1 MEKSYFFN
9 SINGD
14 RFYDAED
21 ISNLLSK
28 YFTNGVFNGGL
39 SVEAVENSMQIK
51 ISTGAANINGK
62 GYENDGSDT
71 DLILPISIG
80 DTQNPRIDNI
90 CIRKSVEDRKITAVV
105 EEGIPQ
111 PTPLAKNPQRTSLIY
126 DLVIAQINI
135 PAGATEIT
143 QSMIKD
149 TRFDSNLCGIVT
161 GTVQQI
167 DTTNVFAQ
175 YEAYFNEWF
184 ANLQTEL
191 SGDVAGNL
199 QNEITN
205 LRITLGLNTDTFII
219 GESYDVG
226 DMVIYNHTIYECNV
240 PHVAEEFEIEKWDIV
255 PIIKN

>member
-21 ISNLLSK
+21 ISKLLSK

-39 SVEAVENSMQIK
+39 SVEAVENSMQVK
-51 ISTGAANINGK
+51 ITTGAANIDGK
-62 GYENDGSDT
+62 GYENDASDT

-111 PTPLAKNPQRTSLIY
+111 PTPSAKNPQRTSLIY

-135 PAGATEIT
+135 PAGATKIT

-184 ANLQTEL
+184 DNLQTEL

-199 QNEITN
+199 QTEITN
-205 LRITLGLNTDTFII
+205 LRIALGINQTT
-219 GESYDVG
+219 YDEDETYNKG
-226 DMVIYNHTIYECNV
+226 DLVVYNYTIYECNTNNTTGTWDST
-240 PHVAEEFEIEKWDIV
+240 KWTMV
-255 PIIKN
+255 PIIVN

>member
-9 SINGD
+9 SVNGD

-21 ISNLLSK
+21 MSKFFSK

-39 SVEAVENSMQIK
+39 SVEAVDGSMQVK
-51 ISTGAANINGK
+51 ITKGAANIDGK
-62 GYENDGSDT
+62 GYENDNTDSDL
-71 DLILPISIG
+71 LIPISIG
-80 DTQNPRIDNI
+80 DAQYPRIDNI
-90 CIRKSVEDRKITAVV
+90 CIRKSVEDRKITAIV
-105 EEGIPQ
+105 EEGIAQ
-111 PTPLAKNPQRTSLIY
+111 STPSAKNPQRTSLLY
-126 DLVIAQINI
+126 DLVIAQITV
-135 PAGATEIT
+135 PAGTTEIT

-175 YEAYFNEWF
+175 YDAYFNSWF
-184 ANLQTEL
+184 ENLQTQL
-191 SGDVAGNL
+191 DGDVAGNL

-205 LRITLGLNTDTFII
+205 LRTALGLNVNTFTT
-219 GESYDVG
+219 GESYNVG
-226 DMVIYNHTIYECNV
+226 DMVIYNHLIYECNV
-240 PHVAEEFEIEKWDIV
+240 PHVAEEFESEKWDIV

>member
-9 SINGD
+9 SVNGD

-21 ISNLLSK
+21 MSQFFSK

-39 SVEAVENSMQIK
+39 SVEAVEDSMQIK
-51 ISTGAANINGK
+51 VTKGAANIDGK
-62 GYENDGSDT
+62 GYENDDSDS
-71 DLILPISIG
+71 DLLIPISIG
-80 DTQNPRIDNI
+80 NAQYPRIDNI
-90 CIRKSVEDRKITAVV
+90 CIRKNVDERKITVVV
-105 EEGIPQ
+105 EEGIAQ
-111 PTPLAKNPQRTSLIY
+111 STPSAKSPQRTSLLY
-126 DLVIAQINI
+126 DLVIAQINV

-175 YEAYFNEWF
+175 YEAYFNTWF
-184 ANLQTEL
+184 KNLQTQL
-191 SGDVAGNL
+191 DGDVAGNL

-205 LRITLGLNTDTFII
+205 LRQALGIN
-219 GESYDVG
+219 ESTYNSETTYLKG
-226 DMVIYNHTIYECNV
+226 DLVIYDYKIYECNIDNTTG
-240 PHVAEEFEIEKWDIV
+240 EWDSTRWNLV